1 MSSGYGAVRRCY
13 EENVKRE
20 PTGSCECPCLFYFPS
35 FVMSLRS
42 GMHNPIER
50 LGEELV

>member
-1 MSSGYGAVRRCY
+1 MSFGYGVVRRCY

-20 PTGSCECPCLFYFPS
+20 LIGSCECFCFFYFLS
-35 FVMSLRS
+35 FVMFLRL
-42 GMHNPIER
+42 GMYNLIER